1 MDNAES
7 IYENRIGFRLLAFVL
22 AVVIFFNLFL
32 AIEAQIRFSERQ
44 FLGKIAEYAAS
55 VTEDNTKYLSK
66 GNLDRAW
73 DVLKTLVRK
82 PRTYDDYDLY
92 ASIAIAREDYGN
104 AVQYMQGCIDT
115 YDGGN
120 DKDLAVLYLRQASLY
135 VLTEEY
141 EKAVEYL
148 DKAEELDESL
158 SATYFM
164 RAEMKM
170 VLGDMEG
177 ATEDVNRYIELDGG
191 DPVIMASLGQ
201 LYESTGDPAKAAECY
216 AIATETDA
224 HAYVDRARCLIMTGD
239 FDKAKR
245 CLEIFRGFSS
255 DDQGGEVS
263 AMLGVCLMNDE
274 EYPEAANE
282 FRTAVEHGY
291 ATPHLMHEQAMMC
304 SYIAG
309 DYETAI
315 KDGLKAVETK
325 KATGEAIASTETII
339 GLCNLVIGQYAEAET
354 HFQAATD
361 DDPDLADMRY
371 YLALCAMSLEEYD
384 RAADLYTESIS
395 RKEDVTACL
404 YNRAV
409 CRLNLD
415 DVNGAKEDFAAVIER
430 NDDAEL
436 TVQAQEALEALN
448 KINESD

>member
-7 IYENRIGFRLLAFVL
+7 RYENRIGLRLLALVL
-22 AVVIFFNLFL
+22 AVIIFFNLFL
-32 AIEAQIRFSERQ
+32 TIEAQIRFSERQ
-44 FLGKIAEYAAS
+44 FVGKVAEYAAS

-73 DVLKTLVRK
+73 DVLKTLIRK

-104 AVQYMQGCIDT
+104 AVQYMQGCIDN
-115 YDGGN
+115 YDGGS
-120 DKDLAVLYLRQASLY
+120 DKELAVLYLRQASLF

-141 EKAVEYL
+141 EKAVKYL

-201 LYESTGDPAKAAECY
+201 LYESTGNPAKAAECY

-224 HAYVDRARCLIMTGD
+224 HAYVDRARCLIMTED

-245 CLEIFRGFSS
+245 CLEIFRGYSS
-255 DDQGGEVS
+255 EDRGGEVS
-263 AMLGVCLMNDE
+263 AMLGVCLMNAE
-274 EYPEAANE
+274 EYQEAAKE

-325 KATGEAIASTETII
+325 KATGEAIASTEIII
-339 GLCNLVIGQYAEAET
+339 GLCNLVNGQYAEAEAN
-354 HFQAATD
+354 FQAALD
-361 DDPDLADMRY
+361 EDPDLADTKY

-384 RAADLYTESIS
+384 RAASLYTESIS
-395 RKEDVTACL
+395 RNEDVTASL

-415 DVNGAKEDFAAVIER
+415 DVDGAKEDFTAVIER
-430 NDDAEL
+430 NDDSEL
-436 TVQAQEALEALN
+436 TVQAQEALEALSE
-448 KINESD
+448 INESD